1 MKAISSF
8 TSLSSI
14 ARRAP
19 EDHHSSFQQKRSFTL
34 IELLVVIAI
43 IAILAAMLLPAL
55 NKAKQTAQNIKCL
68 SSLKQIGTTV
78 VQYGM
83 DYKKYPAHV
92 TKAPNG
98 NYYAWTS
105 YMMYL
110 YGLTG
115 KVMACPAFT
124 ANTVGCKNFSP
135 ERAATMVA
143 TPPSENYDKYCDF
156 GINVNLNRQPAAYT
170 PEKVRHP
177 AGLFLIADSYLPTSK
192 TRGYSYVNHVYTT
205 DSSNGNFD
213 GRHNGAVNLAFA
225 DGHAAPI
232 MAIPGIDR
240 RGYSADV
247 NPYKKA
253 PFKYTSINTDIFWVP
268 YAP

>member
-1 MKAISSF
+1 MKRGSLFISLSPEVRRAAENHLSSF
-8 TSLSSI
+8 GPK
-14 ARRAP
+14 RR
-19 EDHHSSFQQKRSFTL
+19 FTL

-83 DYKKYPAHV
+83 DYRKYPAHI

-98 NYYAWTS
+98 NYYAWPTC
-105 YMMYL
+105 MMYL

-115 KVMACPAFT
+115 KVMACPTFT
-124 ANTVGCKNFSP
+124 DNTVGCKNFTP
-135 ERAATMVA
+135 DRVATLIA
-143 TPPSENYDKYCDF
+143 TPPAENYDKYCDF
-156 GINVNLNRQPAAYT
+156 GINVNLNRTPAAYT
-170 PEKVRHP
+170 PEKVKHP
-177 AGLFLIADSYLPTSK
+177 SGLFLIADSYMPTDK
-192 TRGYSYVNHVYTT
+192 KRGYSYVNHVYTT
-205 DSSNGNFD
+205 DTSNGNFD

-225 DGHAAPI
+225 DGHSAPI

-253 PFKYTSINTDIFWVP
+253 PFKYTNINTDIFWVP

>member
-1 MKAISSF
+1 MNRHSSLIF
-8 TSLSSI
+8 
-14 ARRAP
+14 
-19 EDHHSSFQQKRSFTL
+19 HHSSLERKRSFTL

-43 IAILAAMLLPAL
+43 IAILAGMLLPAL
-55 NKAKQTAQNIKCL
+55 NKARQSARAVKCL
-68 SSLKQIGTTV
+68 SNIKQVSLTI

-83 DYKKYPAHV
+83 EYKKYPAHV
-92 TKAPNG
+92 TKAPN
-98 NYYAWTS
+98 NNFYAWTS

-115 KVMACPAFT
+115 KVMACASFPENPT
-124 ANTVGCKNFSP
+124 GCKKLSK
-135 ERAATMVA
+135 ERVAVLVA
-143 TPPSENYDKYCDF
+143 TPPAENSDKYCDF

-177 AGLFLIADSYLPTSK
+177 GELFLIADSYLPTSK

-213 GRHNGAVNLAFA
+213 GRHNGAVNLGYA
-225 DGHAAPI
+225 DGHAGSI
-232 MAIPGIDR
+232 MAIPGVDR
-240 RGYSADV
+240 RGYNADI
-247 NPYKKA
+247 NPYKKP
-253 PFKYTSINTDIFWVP
+253 PFKYTSINTDVFWVP